1 MSAAHR
7 TRSIV
12 EDALVQGNGI
22 LRLEATWV
30 ARDSMP
36 AGRRLGLPEQEYEM
50 GERGWISER
59 WLASTTR
66 ADNRVGPPDEG
77 LSYLALS
84 GQERITLREA
94 VEVAGASIMGEAY
107 AQTHHGL
114 GRLAKIFDYAN
125 RIAFHLH
132 QGPEHA
138 ALVGRNPKEEAY
150 YFPEGVD
157 MGAHPETFFGVHPYI
172 VDRQEHDVLLPH
184 LVEWKDDLILKHSRA
199 YHQVPGEGF
208 HLPAGIPH
216 APGTA
221 LTVELQED
229 SDVFAVLQARVGGE
243 ILPKDL
249 LFKDIRQEDRDR
261 YGERVILSQVN
272 WEASGDPY
280 FYENRHT
287 SPQPIEET
295 RQAGGEEFWIFYNST
310 KFSGKKLVVRP
321 GERFASVDQG
331 VYSLLVW
338 RGRGRYDGHQIEAG
352 NFDLDELLVCH
363 ATATEPILVENTGQ
377 QDLVIFKFF
386 GPDINPDAPLIPRYQ
401 PR

>member
-1 MSAAHR
+1 MSAAHK

-12 EDALVQGNGI
+12 EDALVRGNGI
-22 LRLEATWV
+22 LRLEAAWV

-36 AGRRLGLPEQEYEM
+36 SGRRLGLPEQEYEV

-66 ADNRVGPPDEG
+66 ADNRIGPSDEG

-84 GQERITLREA
+84 GDARITLREA
-94 VEVAGASIMGEAY
+94 VEVAGPSIMGEEY
-107 AQTHHGL
+107 ARIHSGL
-114 GRLAKIFDYAN
+114 GRLAKIFDYVD

-132 QGPEHA
+132 QGKEHA

-150 YFPEGVD
+150 YFPQGVE
-157 MGAHPETFFGVHPYI
+157 MGAHPETFFGVHPSI
-172 VDRQEHDVLLPH
+172 VDRQEYDILLPH

-208 HLPAGIPH
+208 HLPAGVPH

-249 LFKDIRQEDRDR
+249 LFKDVRPQDRDR
-261 YGERVILSQVN
+261 YGERVILGQVN
-272 WEASGDPY
+272 WEVSGDPY

-287 SPQPIEET
+287 APQQIEET

-321 GERFASVDQG
+321 GEGFTSLDRG
-331 VYSLLVW
+331 VYSLMVW
-338 RGRGRYDGHQIEAG
+338 RGRGRYDGHEIEAG
-352 NFDLDELLVCH
+352 NFNLDELLVCH
-363 ATATEPILVENTGQ
+363 ATATRPVLVENTGE

-386 GPDINPDAPLIPRYQ
+386 GPDINPQAPMIPTYH
-401 PR
+401 PA